1 MRQNSVWFLNNPQ
14 QWGPSTCFLAVQ
26 ALVRLGPCVVRSWY
40 GTSKLL
46 SIEVFSSLI
55 YTSMSCIGAGC
66 SDIWFFSMSGVWSP
80 NHFHDLT
87 QIFLFKLYFARRLRS
102 LMLIVALK
110 GESNWGKLT
119 VYQLVIDTSPIFFM
133 ISTPI
138 NRSYSSR
145 FSSTTRTST
154 LIERLSHTPIW
165 TSPTQHHVRVSSPTV
180 STSTSFLFQKWQS
193 DLLTSDREQP
203 VSTKVGPLIP
213 LMCTLTAGTTTF
225 RWDSGI
231 GMALKSL
238 LLAHFQDNF
247 VSSSLQNDFAIC
259 HRWNDDILWHR
270 LDAQ

>member
-1 MRQNSVWFLNNPQ
+1 MLRY
-14 QWGPSTCFLAVQ
+14 
-26 ALVRLGPCVVRSWY
+26 LVLQHEWCLVTKP
-40 GTSKLL
+40 L
-46 SIEVFSSLI
+46 
-55 YTSMSCIGAGC
+55 
-66 SDIWFFSMSGVWSP
+66 P
-80 NHFHDLT
+80 
-87 QIFLFKLYFARRLRS
+87 
-102 LMLIVALK
+102 

-203 VSTKVGPLIP
+203 VSTKVGPMTP

-225 RWDSGI
+225 RWDSGSEWRW
-231 GMALKSL
+231 SL
-238 LLAHFQDNF
+238 FFWLISRTISWAVLCKMILQYVIVETTIYYGIAWMPSRKLRAAATPGPSSTTAYFRTARDGANSWSIVRASIRVENCFACSGNLLTNAHDSPRPSIPPNNTANF
-247 VSSSLQNDFAIC
+247 RNSVKYTPTNSPRRS
-259 HRWNDDILWHR
+259 RR
-270 LDAQ
+270 